1 MNGKTLLETYPKAAK
16 VIKQH
21 FVDQLVNS
29 LKDADLPEDFKEFA
43 RQQEI
48 DDDKIGGLIDAQP
61 RGLFDVFDANEIN
74 IIIHAYIEEPPTEF
88 GYSIPQEG
96 DMSATMKIYQ
106 TRKEAEVAAVEQA
119 FEILNKK
126 L

>member
-61 RGLFDVFDANEIN
+61 RGLFDVFDNNGVYITTPVAAADGYFRWEIN
-74 IIIHAYIEEPPTEF
+74 
-88 GYSIPQEG
+88 S
-96 DMSATMKIYQ
+96 
-106 TRKEAEVAAVEQA
+106 EAEVYETSEYLNNRKMAEIAAVEKA
-119 FEILNKK
+119 FEILNNSI
-126 L
+126 